1 MKKLIF
7 LAGLLTLASTAH
19 AQRAGAGAV
28 ANPYNSGGG
37 AGGGGG
43 FSSGGS
49 ATLGNT
55 LPGPYSLPRANAAGT
70 NTGEFVPTSYENYQD
85 AVSAGQRELDA
96 KRPQVAEAAREAQ
109 AMKKAGTQ
117 MPALV
122 AIQDDAGN
130 VVISTPRHG
139 SNKN

>member
-7 LAGLLTLASTAH
+7 LAGLLSLTGTAH
-19 AQRAGAGAV
+19 AQRAGAV

-37 AGGGGG
+37 GAGGGG

-49 ATLGNT
+49 GTLGNT
-55 LPGPYSLPRANAAGT
+55 LPGPYSLPRTNASGT
-70 NTGEFVPTSYENYQD
+70 NTGEFVPTSFENYEE
-85 AVSAGQRELDA
+85 AVNAGQRELDA
-96 KRPQVAEAAREAQ
+96 KRPQVAEAARAAQ
-109 AMKKAGTQ
+109 ARKKAGTPG
-117 MPALV
+117 PALV

-139 SNKN
+139 GNKN

>member
-7 LAGLLTLASTAH
+7 LAGLLSLAGTAH
-19 AQRAGAGAV
+19 AQRAGAV
-28 ANPYNSGGG
+28 ANPYNSAGGG
-37 AGGGGG
+37 AGGG

-49 ATLGNT
+49 GTLGNT
-55 LPGPYSLPRANAAGT
+55 LPGPYSLPRTNASGT
-70 NTGEFVPTSYENYQD
+70 NTGEFVPTSFENYEE

-117 MPALV
+117 KPALV

-130 VVISTPRHG
+130 VVISTPRHSG
-139 SNKN
+139 NKN